1 LTPAAQADY
10 VVLAIANW
18 VAQKGDAI
26 DPADMQRA
34 KHLVRKLRRGKSV
47 WTATFIITSG
57 LFVFGACSKGLG
69 IIAFIAAFILG
80 GLIASALRQS
90 RRGPTGGSKRFSRHR
105 DRTAPGIVSRLR
117 F

>member
-1 LTPAAQADY
+1 MVDPSGPGGSPSDY

-26 DPADMQRA
+26 DPADMQQA

-47 WTATFIITSG
+47 WTATFVIIGG
-57 LFVFGACSKGLG
+57 LIVFGACSKGLG

-80 GLIASALRQS
+80 GVIASVASSVTSRPNRWPASVSLRIE
-90 RRGPTGGSKRFSRHR
+90 TELH
-105 DRTAPGIVSRLR
+105 PG
-117 F
+117 